1 MVSIFNLILCV
12 ESASFVRFVVLKDGQ
27 AVRTLWDNL
36 EGGFMELQ

>member
-1 MVSIFNLILCV
+1 MVSIFNLILSV

-36 EGGFMELQ
+36 EGGFTELQ